1 MFGGC
6 LVNSGV
12 VSSGILSKV
21 GFSRI
26 VLDERWR
33 VVSYEQYNN
42 RLWGFDLNNVDVKR
56 ARYFLKLSETLN
68 FSDAAKALGISQPGL
83 TKAINQLEQDIGAT
97 LIRREGRNTHL
108 TQIGTSLLE
117 HFTKLVRVADLV
129 EREARLIVSGD
140 MPLIRLG
147 LMCTIGPGPV
157 AEFLAEFQK
166 MRPDVEVVLRSL
178 VRSNITDVLL
188 AGDVDLAFVGAEID
202 GSQRFK
208 NIPLYREKMVVASS
222 LEHEFSTRG
231 AISLEE
237 VTKEPYIDRL
247 QCELRDTFLTEVE
260 KRSFSPAFA
269 IRTENETW
277 AQTMVASGVGVTIIP
292 EFSIE
297 NDGIARTQLSDV
309 NLDRTVSL
317 AVSYG
322 REDTNIVRAF
332 IRAIGCYDWGKSD
345 L

>member
-1 MFGGC
+1 M
-6 LVNSGV
+6 
-12 VSSGILSKV
+12 
-21 GFSRI
+21 
-26 VLDERWR
+26 
-33 VVSYEQYNN
+33 
-42 RLWGFDLNNVDVKR
+42 LNNVDVKR

-129 EREARLIVSGD
+129 ELEARKIVSGD

-178 VRSNITDVLL
+178 VRSDIADVLL
-188 AGDVDLAFVGAEID
+188 AGDVDLAIVGAEID
-202 GSQRFK
+202 GYQRFK
-208 NIPLYREKMVVASS
+208 HIPLYREKMVVASS
-222 LEHEFSTRG
+222 LDHKFSKRT
-231 AISLEE
+231 AVSLEE
-237 VTKEPYIDRL
+237 VTQQPYVDRL
-247 QCELRDTFLTEVE
+247 QCEFRDTFLTEVYR
-260 KRSFSPAFA
+260 RSFSPAFA

-277 AQTMVASGVGVTIIP
+277 AQTMVASGVGVTILP

-297 NDGIARTQLSDV
+297 NEGITKTPLSDV
-309 NLDRTVSL
+309 DLDRSVSM

-322 REDTNIVRAF
+322 REDTNIVRTF
-332 IRAIGCYDWGKSD
+332 LRAIEIYDWRRSEH
-345 L
+345 